1 MRCTG
6 GPHVTLSSRRRQLY
20 VLSAALTV
28 TGLSVATY
36 RAVELGFPITP
47 GATSSLWTVEA
58 RIQFERFTPG
68 PAKAM
73 LAVPSD
79 PLGFSV
85 LSENFISR
93 GYGVS
98 VSDEDGDRI
107 ALWAIRR
114 TEGEQSLYYRL
125 RVFRQA
131 DRSLAV
137 PAPPF
142 PPVPELEEPFA
153 SAMDAII
160 EDVRRRSADVET
172 FTATLLQTIASASPD
187 DNVRLFI
194 GDESDPF
201 AAARA
206 ARTLLAGARVPA
218 RILQVLPLPDEAR
231 RVEMQPW
238 IAVHNGKKWLFF
250 NPMTGVKELPKS
262 LLIWRWNGDPL
273 VRVSGGVRESIEFR
287 VSPSVQD
294 ALSLAQQQAAS
305 HGSRLAQFS
314 LLDLPLQTQQ
324 VYAVVSLIPIGALII
339 VLMRNLVGI
348 RTFGTFLPV
357 LVALAFRETRLIA
370 GILLFSSLVAVGL
383 ALRLYLEKL
392 HLLLVPRLAAV
403 LTMVVLLMAA
413 LSVLSHRLGLETGL
427 SVALF
432 PMVILTMT
440 IERMSVVWE
449 ERGPRDAVIDGLGSL
464 LVAAIA
470 YGVMDMAILQHVAF
484 VFPETLLVVLA
495 VILMLGSYTGYR
507 LSELRRFRALGG
519 HGP

>member
-1 MRCTG
+1 
-6 GPHVTLSSRRRQLY
+6 
-20 VLSAALTV
+20 
-28 TGLSVATY
+28 
-36 RAVELGFPITP
+36 
-47 GATSSLWTVEA
+47 
-58 RIQFERFTPG
+58 
-68 PAKAM
+68 
-73 LAVPSD
+73 
-79 PLGFSV
+79 
-85 LSENFISR
+85 
-93 GYGVS
+93 
-98 VSDEDGDRI
+98 
-107 ALWAIRR
+107 
-114 TEGEQSLYYRL
+114 
-125 RVFRQA
+125 
-131 DRSLAV
+131 
-137 PAPPF
+137 
-142 PPVPELEEPFA
+142 
-153 SAMDAII
+153 MDAII
-160 EDVRRRSADVET
+160 DDVRRRSADVET

-187 DNVRLFI
+187 DNVRLFV
-194 GDESDPF
+194 GDRSDTF

-206 ARTLLAGARVPA
+206 AQTLLAGARIPA
-218 RILQVLPLPDEAR
+218 RILQVIPLPDDAR

-238 IAVHNGKKWLFF
+238 LAVHNGKKWLFF
-250 NPMTGVKELPKS
+250 NPTTGVKELPRN
-262 LLIWRWNGDPL
+262 LLIWRWSGDPL
-273 VRVSGGVRESIEFR
+273 ITVSGGVRENIEFR

-324 VYAVVSLIPIGALII
+324 VYAIVSLIPIGALII

-357 LVALAFRETRLIA
+357 LVALAFRETQLVG
-370 GILLFSSLVAVGL
+370 GIILFSTLVALGL

-449 ERGPRDAVIDGLGSL
+449 ERGPRDAIIDGLGSL
-464 LVAAIA
+464 LVASIA
-470 YGVMDMAILQHVAF
+470 YGIMDMTMLQHVAF

-495 VILMLGSYTGYR
+495 VILLLGSYTGYR
-507 LSELRRFRALGG
+507 LTELRRFRVLAGDG
-519 HGP
+519 S

>member
-1 MRCTG
+1 MN
-6 GPHVTLSSRRRQLY
+6 LSSRRRHLY
-20 VLSAALTV
+20 LLSAVLAIV
-28 TGLSVATY
+28 GVSVGVVRVA
-36 RAVELGFPITP
+36 ELGFPITP
-47 GATSSLWTVEA
+47 GAMSPLWTVEA

-68 PAKAM
+68 PAKAI
-73 LAVPSD
+73 LAIPTN
-79 PLGFSV
+79 PLGYEV
-85 LSENFISR
+85 LTENFISR

-114 TEGEQSLYYRL
+114 TEGEQSLYYRM
-125 RVFRQA
+125 RVFRKD
-131 DRSLAV
+131 DRWSGG
-137 PAPPF
+137 PPPPF

-160 EDVRRRSADVET
+160 EDVRRQSADVET
-172 FTATLLQTIASASPD
+172 FAATLLRTIVSASPN

-194 GDESDPF
+194 GHEPDAF
-201 AAARA
+201 RAAEA
-206 ARTLLAGARVPA
+206 ARTLLSGARIPTRV
-218 RILQVLPLPDEAR
+218 LQVIQLPDEAR
-231 RVEMQPW
+231 RVDMEPW
-238 IAVHNGKKWLFF
+238 IAVHNGKRWLFF
-250 NPMTGVKELPKS
+250 NPATGVKELPKS
-262 LLIWRWNGDPL
+262 LFIWRWNGDPIA
-273 VRVSGGVRESIEFR
+273 RVSGGVRESVEFR

-324 VYAVVSLIPIGALII
+324 VYAVVLLIPIGALVI
-339 VLMRNLVGI
+339 VLMRNVVGV

-357 LVALAFRETRLIA
+357 LVALAFRETQLVA
-370 GILLFSSLVAVGL
+370 GIVLFSTLVALGL
-383 ALRLYLEKL
+383 GLRLYLEKL

-449 ERGPRDAVIDGLGSL
+449 ERGPRDAIIDGLGSL
-464 LVAAIA
+464 LVATIA
-470 YGVMDMAILQHVAF
+470 YGVMSVSLIQHLVF

-495 VILMLGSYTGYR
+495 AMLMLGSYTGYR
-507 LSELRRFRALGG
+507 LTEIRRFRALAGEKK
-519 HGP
+519 

>member
-1 MRCTG
+1 VNVSG
-6 GPHVTLSSRRRQLY
+6 RRRHLLL
-20 VLSAALTV
+20 LSASLAV
-28 TGLSVATY
+28 IGISVGIY
-36 RAVELGFPITP
+36 RAVDLGFPLTP
-47 GATSSLWTVEA
+47 DATSPLWTIEA

-68 PAKAM
+68 SAKAT
-73 LAVPSD
+73 LSIPAD
-79 PLGFSV
+79 PLGYEI
-85 LSENFISR
+85 LTENFISR

-98 VSDEDGDRI
+98 VSDEDGDRV

-114 TEGEQSLYYRL
+114 TEGEQALYYRL
-125 RVFRQA
+125 RVYRKSDRNA
-131 DRSLAV
+131 DI

-142 PPVPELEEPFA
+142 PAVPELDEPFA
-153 SAMDAII
+153 SAMEAII
-160 EDVRRRSADVET
+160 DDVRRRSADVET

-194 GDESDPF
+194 GQESQAF
-201 AAARA
+201 AAAEA
-206 ARTLLAGARVPA
+206 ARVLLAGARIPA
-218 RILQVLPLPDEAR
+218 RVLQVLALPDEAR
-231 RVEMQPW
+231 QVEMQPW
-238 IAVHNGKKWLFF
+238 IAVHNGKRWLFF
-250 NPMTGVKELPKS
+250 NPATGVKELPKS
-262 LLIWRWNGDPL
+262 LFIWRWNGGPIA
-273 VRVSGGVRESIEFR
+273 RVTGGVRESVEFR
-287 VSPSVQD
+287 VSPGFQD
-294 ALSLAQQQAAS
+294 ALALAQQQATT

-324 VYAVVSLIPIGALII
+324 VYAVVLLIPIGALVI
-339 VLMRNLVGI
+339 VLMRNLVGV

-357 LVALAFRETRLIA
+357 LVALAFRETQLVA
-370 GILLFSSLVAVGL
+370 GIVLFSGLVALGL

-449 ERGPRDAVIDGLGSL
+449 ERGPRDAIIDGLGSL
-464 LVAAIA
+464 FVATVA
-470 YGVMDMAILQHVAF
+470 YGVMGIALVQHLVF
-484 VFPETLLVVLA
+484 VFPETLLIVLA

-507 LSELRRFRALGG
+507 LTEIRRFRALLGQRS
-519 HGP
+519 

>member
-1 MRCTG
+1 
-6 GPHVTLSSRRRQLY
+6 VTLSARRRHLY
-20 VLSAALTV
+20 LLSATLAV
-28 TGLSVATY
+28 AGLSVAAY
-36 RAVELGFPITP
+36 RVTELGFPLSP
-47 GATSSLWTVEA
+47 GATSPLWTVEA
-58 RIQFERFTPG
+58 RVQFERFTPG

-73 LAVPSD
+73 LAIPSD
-79 PLGFSV
+79 PPGYSV
-85 LSENFISR
+85 LTENFISR

-98 VSDEDGDRI
+98 VSQEGDDRI

-125 RVFRQA
+125 RVFRKA
-131 DRSLAV
+131 DRQV
-137 PAPPF
+137 QIQAPPF
-142 PPVPELEEPFA
+142 PSVPELEEPFA
-153 SAMDAII
+153 SALDAII
-160 EDVRRRSADVET
+160 EEVRRRSADVET

-187 DNVRLFI
+187 DNVRIFI
-194 GDESDPF
+194 GDASDPF
-201 AAARA
+201 AAAQA
-206 ARTLLAGARVPA
+206 AQTLLSGARIPSL
-218 RILQVLPLPDEAR
+218 ILQVLPLPDEAR
-231 RVEMQPW
+231 QVEMQPW

-250 NPMTGVKELPKS
+250 NPMTGIKELPES
-262 LLIWRWNGDPL
+262 LLIWRWNGDRL
-273 VRVSGGVRESIEFR
+273 VRVTGGVRENIEFR

-324 VYAVVSLIPIGALII
+324 VYSIVSLIPIGALII

-357 LVALAFRETRLIA
+357 LVALAFRETQLIA
-370 GILLFSSLVAVGL
+370 GIVLFSTLVALGL
-383 ALRLYLEKL
+383 TLRLYLEKL

-449 ERGPRDAVIDGLGSL
+449 ERGPRDAIIDGLGSL
-464 LVAAIA
+464 FVAAIA

-507 LSELRRFRALGG
+507 LTELRRFRALAGDG
-519 HGP
+519 S

>member
-1 MRCTG
+1 MN
-6 GPHVTLSSRRRQLY
+6 LSARRRHLY
-20 VLSAALTV
+20 LLSATLAV
-28 TGLSVATY
+28 VGISVGVIRVA
-36 RAVELGFPITP
+36 ELGFPMVP
-47 GATSSLWTVEA
+47 GATSPLWTVEA

-68 PAKAM
+68 TAKAM
-73 LAVPSD
+73 LAIPAD
-79 PLGFSV
+79 PLGYEV
-85 LSENFISR
+85 LTENFISR

-114 TEGEQSLYYRL
+114 TEGEQSLYYRM
-125 RVFRQA
+125 RVFRKD
-131 DRSLAV
+131 DRETGV
-137 PAPPF
+137 PPPPF

-160 EDVRRRSADVET
+160 EDVRRHSADVET

-194 GDESDPF
+194 GHEPDPF
-201 AAARA
+201 RAAEA
-206 ARTLLAGARVPA
+206 ARTLLSGARIPA
-218 RILQVLPLPDEAR
+218 RVLQVIDLPNEAR
-231 RVEMQPW
+231 RVELEPW
-238 IAVHNGKKWLFF
+238 IAVHNGRRWLFF
-250 NPMTGVKELPKS
+250 NPATGIKELPRS
-262 LLIWRWNGDPL
+262 LFIWRWSGDPIA
-273 VRVSGGVRESIEFR
+273 RVLGGAKESVEFR

-305 HGSRLAQFS
+305 RDSRLAQFS
-314 LLDLPLQTQQ
+314 LLDLPLQTRQ
-324 VYAVVSLIPIGALII
+324 VYAVVLLIPIGALVI
-339 VLMRNLVGI
+339 VLMRNVVGV

-357 LVALAFRETRLIA
+357 LVALAFRETQLVA
-370 GILLFSSLVAVGL
+370 GIFMFSTLVALGL

-449 ERGPRDAVIDGLGSL
+449 ERGPRDAIIDGLGSL
-464 LVAAIA
+464 LVATIA
-470 YGVMDMAILQHVAF
+470 YGVMSVSLIQHLVF

-495 VILMLGSYTGYR
+495 VILLLGSYTGYR
-507 LSELRRFRALGG
+507 LTEIRRFRVLGG
-519 HGP
+519 NGR